1 MVTPSG
7 ALALP
12 SKMNSMQRR
21 RSSPYLRKTNNSVFV
36 IGDYVPGPDKYESG
50 MPNFKDV
57 PSYNQRQQKA
67 AAGTVPEYNGQRS
80 YNPQTGMGLLV
91 VSKCR

>member
-12 SKMNSMQRR
+12 SKMNSMQRK
-21 RSSPYLRKTNNSVFV
+21 RSSPYLRESSSVFV

-50 MPNFKDV
+50 MPNKNV
-57 PSYNQRQQKA
+57 PSFYQRQQMA
-67 AAGTVPEYNGQRS
+67 AVGTVPEYDGQRK
-80 YNPQTGMGLLV
+80 YNPQAGMGLLV
-91 VSKCR
+91 LKCR